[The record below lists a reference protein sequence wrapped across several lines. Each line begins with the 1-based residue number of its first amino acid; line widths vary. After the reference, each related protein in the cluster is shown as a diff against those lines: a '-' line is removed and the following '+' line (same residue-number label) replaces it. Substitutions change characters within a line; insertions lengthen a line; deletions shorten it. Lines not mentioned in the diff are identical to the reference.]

1 MATTAASPATPP
13 SRRDI
18 QRRTILVLAAGL
30 FLNGIATGTALT
42 VAPLLTLDLTGSG
55 AYAGLPLTAAS
66 VTATVM
72 AQPLAV
78 LALRRGRGVALS
90 TGLLISAVGAAG
102 MLLADVWDSFALLL
116 VGGAL
121 MGPSFTVLLQA
132 RFAATDLA
140 DQDTRARDV
149 GLVIWAITPGA
160 MAGPNLVASGAA
172 LSARVGLPPLSGPFL
187 LAVVSLLL
195 GALVLFAGL
204 RPDPLLTAR
213 TLDQALTSTST
224 SAVSAP
230 APAPRRSFG
239 AGLTAI
245 RTAPLATLAVATM
258 VVSHT
263 VMVAIMST
271 TPVHLQLLARQG
283 MGDQG
288 SHATLTLIGI
298 SMSLHFA
305 GMYAL
310 SPLMGWLADRVGR
323 PQVMLGA
330 LGSLATATVVAGI
343 GQGGQGVVSVG
354 LVFLGVGWS
363 AAVIAGSA
371 LLGESVR
378 AERRVSAQGVADT
391 LIGVFATV
399 GAAGSGLAYT
409 LFGFGLLNWAALT
422 IVAAVTLWSLI
433 ALRRRAHQPSS
444 RAGASV

>member
-90 TGLLISAVGAAG
+90 IGLLVSAVGAAG

-213 TLDQALTSTST
+213 TLDQALMSTST
-224 SAVSAP
+224 SAVSA
-230 APAPRRSFG
+230 AAPRRSFG

-409 LFGFGLLNWAALT
+409 VFGFGLLNWAALA
-422 IVAAVTLWSLI
+422 IVAAMALWSLI
-433 ALRRRAHQPSS
+433 ALWRQAHQPSP
-444 RAGASV
+444 RAGAPV

>member
-90 TGLLISAVGAAG
+90 IGLLVSAVGAAG

-213 TLDQALTSTST
+213 TLDQALMSTST
-224 SAVSAP
+224 SAVSG
-230 APAPRRSFG
+230 PAPRRSG
-239 AGLTAI
+239 GGRLTA
-245 RTAPLATLAVATM
+245 RPTAPRAPRAGAPKG
-258 VVSHT
+258 VSHT

-330 LGSLATATVVAGI
+330 LGSLATATVGAGL

-444 RAGASV
+444 GAGASV

>member
-90 TGLLISAVGAAG
+90 IGLLVSAVGAAG

-132 RFAATDLA
+132 RVAATDLA

-213 TLDQALTSTST
+213 TLDQALMSTST

-230 APAPRRSFG
+230 APRRSFG
-239 AGLTAI
+239 AGLSAI
-245 RTAPLATLAVATM
+245 RTAPLAPLAVATM